1 MAACNISDSD
11 SPSSSSM
18 SQTSSQSKFE
28 WEILQE
34 KISNEATKNFIK
46 NKMPPH
52 RIYGSHKMKRTYFK
66 CTVKPSIM
74 VECPAKYKIDYCEIL
89 NHGNIYM
96 HDELRLGFILL
107 YVTQ

>member
-11 SPSSSSM
+11 SPSSPSM

-52 RIYGSHKMKRTYFK
+52 LF
-66 CTVKPSIM
+66 
-74 VECPAKYKIDYCEIL
+74 L
-89 NHGNIYM
+89 N
-96 HDELRLGFILL
+96 
-107 YVTQ
+107 